1 MGIQSKFRS
10 RQKRIGF
17 YIFGQNLKIVGA
29 LKKLAGE
36 TAIYGMSSIVGR
48 FINWWLVPYHS
59 RIFLP
64 EEYGVVT
71 NLYSYIAFL
80 LVILTFGMETGFFR
94 FANKSNAENDKI
106 YSTSAISL
114 FGSSLLFVFIAFLFS
129 GNFAGLLDFPN
140 SEDYIRWLVV
150 IVAIDAATSIPFAH
164 LRLKGK
170 AVRFASL
177 KLVNIFFN
185 IFFNVFFL
193 SVCPY
198 ILKSNPDSFV
208 QHIYH
213 PEFGVGY
220 VFIANLLASVITLLM
235 LIPEIRKIKPIFDWR
250 LFREM
255 FWYSFPIL
263 LVGIA
268 GMINQNIDKI
278 LIPELVPASQ
288 KPMEQLGIYG
298 ANYKLAVLMN
308 MFIQAFR
315 YSFEPFFFSHQKNSD
330 SRLIYAHVMKYFIIF
345 GLLIFLGITLF
356 IDIFKIV
363 IGPEYHAGLK
373 VVPAVLMAN
382 LFLGIYFNLSL
393 WYKLSDKTW
402 MGALIGGIGA
412 VLTIGF
418 NIWLI
423 PIMGY
428 MGSAYA
434 VLICFVLMTL
444 ISYVV
449 GQKYYRVDYD
459 LKRILLYFA
468 VAVGL
473 YLLSGIINTTS
484 EILKYGLSASLF
496 AAFLGIVFVAEK
508 NEIQSFIKR

>member
-17 YIFGQNLKIVGA
+17 YIFGQNLKIVGT

-220 VFIANLLASVITLLM
+220 VFIANLLASIITLLM

-434 VLICFVLMTL
+434 VLICFMLMTL
-444 ISYVV
+444 ISYIV
-449 GQKYYRVDYD
+449 GQKYYSVDYD

>member
-1 MGIQSKFRS
+1 M
-10 RQKRIGF
+10 

-48 FINWWLVPYHS
+48 FINWWLVPYYS

-94 FANKSNAENDKI
+94 FANKSNGQNDQI

-114 FGSSLLFVFIAFLFS
+114 FGSSLLFVALAFIFS
-129 GNFAGLLDFPN
+129 GNMAGFLDYPN
-140 SEDYIRWLVV
+140 SEDYIKWLAV
-150 IVAIDAATSIPFAH
+150 IVALDAATSIPFAN
-164 LRLKGK
+164 LRLEGK
-170 AVRFASL
+170 AVRFATL

-198 ILKSNPDSFV
+198 ILKSNPESFI
-208 QHIYH
+208 QYIYH

-220 VFIANLLASVITLLM
+220 VFISNLLASLITLIM
-235 LIPEIRKIKPIFDWR
+235 LIPEIRKIKPIFDWA

-278 LIPELVPASQ
+278 LMPELIPASQ

-308 MFIQAFR
+308 MFVQAFR
-315 YSFEPFFFSHQKNSD
+315 YSFEPFFFSQQKTGD
-330 SRLIYAHVMKYFIIF
+330 SRLIYARVMKYFIIF

-356 IDIFKIV
+356 IDIFKYV
-363 IGPEYHAGLK
+363 IGPEYHSGLK

-459 LKRILLYFA
+459 LQRIFLYFG

-473 YLLSGIINTTS
+473 YYLSGIIILST
-484 EILKYGLSASLF
+484 EILKYALNISLF
-496 AAFLGIVFVAEK
+496 STFVAIVFLAEK
-508 NEIQSFIKR
+508 TEIRNFLKR

>member
-1 MGIQSKFRS
+1 MGT
-10 RQKRIGF
+10 
-17 YIFGQNLKIVGA
+17 

-220 VFIANLLASVITLLM
+220 VFIANLLASIITLLM

-434 VLICFVLMTL
+434 VLICFMLMTL
-444 ISYVV
+444 ISYIV
-449 GQKYYRVDYD
+449 GQKYYSVDYD

>member
-220 VFIANLLASVITLLM
+220 VFIANLLASLITLLM
-235 LIPEIRKIKPIFDWR
+235 LIPEIRKIKPVFDWR

-434 VLICFVLMTL
+434 VLICFMLMTL
-444 ISYVV
+444 ISYIV
-449 GQKYYRVDYD
+449 GQKYYSVDYD

>member
-1 MGIQSKFRS
+1 MGT
-10 RQKRIGF
+10 
-17 YIFGQNLKIVGA
+17 

-36 TAIYGMSSIVGR
+36 TAIYGMSSIIGR
-48 FINWWLVPYHS
+48 FLNWWLVPYYS

-71 NLYSYIAFL
+71 NLYSYVAFL

-94 FANKSNAENDKI
+94 FANKTQQNDKI
-106 YSTSAISL
+106 YSTSAFSL
-114 FGSSLLFVFIAFLFS
+114 FGSSLLFVAIAFIFS
-129 GNFAGLLDFPN
+129 GKLAGFLDYPN
-140 SEDYIRWLVV
+140 SKQYIEWLAV
-150 IVAIDAATSIPFAH
+150 IVALDAATAIPFAN
-164 LRLKGK
+164 LRLEGK
-170 AVRFASL
+170 AVRFATL
-177 KLVNIFFN
+177 KMVNIFFN

-193 SVCPY
+193 TVCPY

-208 QHIYH
+208 RFIYH

-220 VFIANLLASVITLLM
+220 VFISNLIASVITLIM
-235 LIPEIRKIKPIFDWR
+235 LIPEIRKIKLLFDWR

-268 GMINQNIDKI
+268 GMVNQNIDKI
-278 LIPELVPASQ
+278 LIPELIPAAQ

-298 ANYKLAVLMN
+298 ANYKLAVIMN

-315 YSFEPFFFSHQKNSD
+315 YSFEPFFFSHQKNSN
-330 SRLIYAHVMKYFIIF
+330 SRLIYAHVMKYFVIF

-356 IDIFKIV
+356 IDVFKII
-363 IGPEYHAGLK
+363 IGSEYHSGLK

-382 LFLGIYFNLSL
+382 LFMGIYFNLSL

-402 MGALIGGIGA
+402 MGAWIAGIGA
-412 VLTIGF
+412 VLTIAA
-418 NIWLI
+418 NVLLI
-423 PIMGY
+423 PVMGY
-428 MGSAYA
+428 MGSAYG
-434 VLICFVLMTL
+434 VLVCFIIMTI

-459 LKRILLYFA
+459 LKRILMYLA
-468 VAVGL
+468 VAVGFY
-473 YLLSGIINTTS
+473 YLSDQVHFSSSLI
-484 EILKYGLSASLF
+484 EYGLNISLF
-496 AAFLGIVFVAEK
+496 SAFLVVVFFAEK
-508 NEIQSFIKR
+508 NDIRSLLKR

>member
-1 MGIQSKFRS
+1 
-10 RQKRIGF
+10 
-17 YIFGQNLKIVGA
+17 
-29 LKKLAGE
+29 
-36 TAIYGMSSIVGR
+36 MSSIIGR
-48 FINWWLVPYHS
+48 FLNWWLVPYYS

-71 NLYSYIAFL
+71 NLYSYVAFL
-80 LVILTFGMETGFFR
+80 LVMLTFGMETGFFR
-94 FANKSNAENDKI
+94 FANKSEQKDKI
-106 YSTSAISL
+106 YSTSAFSL
-114 FGSSLLFVFIAFLFS
+114 FGSSLLFVAIAFIFS
-129 GNFAGLLDFPN
+129 GNLAGFLDYPN
-140 SEDYIRWLVV
+140 SEQYIQWLAV
-150 IVAIDAATSIPFAH
+150 IVALDAATAIPFAN
-164 LRLKGK
+164 LRLEGK
-170 AVRFASL
+170 AVRFATL
-177 KLVNIFFN
+177 KMVNIFFN

-193 SVCPY
+193 TVCPY
-198 ILKSNPDSFV
+198 ILKSNPDSFIRL
-208 QHIYH
+208 IYH

-220 VFIANLLASVITLLM
+220 VFISNLIASVITLIM
-235 LIPEIRKIKPIFDWR
+235 LIPEIRKIKLLFDWK

-268 GMINQNIDKI
+268 GMVNQNIDKI
-278 LIPELVPASQ
+278 LIPKLIPAAQ

-298 ANYKLAVLMN
+298 ANYKLAVIMN

-315 YSFEPFFFSHQKNSD
+315 YSFEPFFFSHQKNSN
-330 SRLIYAHVMKYFIIF
+330 SRLIYAHVMKYFVIF

-356 IDIFKIV
+356 IDVFKII
-363 IGPEYHAGLK
+363 IGSEYHSGLK

-382 LFLGIYFNLSL
+382 LFFGIYFNLSL

-402 MGALIGGIGA
+402 MGAVIGGIGA

-423 PIMGY
+423 PVMGY

-434 VLICFVLMTL
+434 VLICFILMTV

-459 LKRILLYFA
+459 LKRILMYIA
-468 VAVGL
+468 VAVGFY
-473 YLLSGIINTTS
+473 YLSDYLHFTS
-484 EILKYGLSASLF
+484 SLLEYGLNISLF
-496 AAFLGIVFVAEK
+496 TAFLVVVFFVEK
-508 NEIQSFIKR
+508 NDIKSLLKR

>member
-1 MGIQSKFRS
+1 M
-10 RQKRIGF
+10 
-17 YIFGQNLKIVGA
+17 GA

-94 FANKSNAENDKI
+94 FANKSKDENEKI

-114 FGSSLLFVFIAFLFS
+114 FGSSLLFIVVGFLFS
-129 GNFAGLLDFPN
+129 GSFAGFLDYPN
-140 SEDYIRWLVV
+140 AKDYVQWLVV
-150 IVAIDAATSIPFAH
+150 IVALDAATSIPFAH
-164 LRLKGK
+164 LRMKGK

-185 IFFNVFFL
+185 IFFNLFFL
-193 SVCPY
+193 SFCPY
-198 ILKSNPDSFV
+198 ILKVSPDSFIRY
-208 QHIYH
+208 IYS
-213 PEFGVGY
+213 PEVGVGY
-220 VFIANLLASVITLLM
+220 VFIANLLASVITLVM
-235 LIPEIRKIKPIFDWR
+235 LIPEIRKIKPVFDWA

-278 LIPELVPASQ
+278 LIPELVPAHQ

-315 YSFEPFFFSHQKNSD
+315 YSFEPFFFSHQKSSD
-330 SRLIYAHVMKYFIIF
+330 SRAIYAQVMKYFVIF

-363 IGPEYHAGLK
+363 IGPEYHSGLR
-373 VVPAVLMAN
+373 VVPSVLMAN

-402 MGALIGGIGA
+402 MGALIGGIGS

-423 PIMGY
+423 PVMGY

-434 VLICFVLMTL
+434 VLVCFVLMTV
-444 ISYVV
+444 ISYIA
-449 GQKYYRVDYD
+449 GQKYYPVEYD
-459 LKRILLYFA
+459 LKRILFYFL
-468 VAVGL
+468 VAIGL
-473 YLLSGIINTTS
+473 YYLSTMLSISSDIV
-484 EILKYGLSASLF
+484 KYAAAAGLF
-496 AAFLGIVFVAEK
+496 AAFLGVVFVAERK
-508 NEIQSFIKR
+508 ELIRIIRQ

>member
-1 MGIQSKFRS
+1 L
-10 RQKRIGF
+10 
-17 YIFGQNLKIVGA
+17 YIFAQNLKIVGS

-36 TAIYGMSSIVGR
+36 TAIYGMSSIIGR
-48 FINWWLVPYHS
+48 FINWWLVPYYS

-71 NLYSYIAFL
+71 NLYSYVAFF

-94 FANKSNAENDKI
+94 FANKSKGQNDRI
-106 YSTSAISL
+106 YSTSAFSL
-114 FGSSLLFVFIAFLFS
+114 FGSSILFVALTFIFS
-129 GNFAGLLDFPN
+129 GNLASFLDFPN
-140 SEDYIRWLVV
+140 SEAFIKWLAV
-150 IVAIDAATSIPFAH
+150 IVALDAATSIPFAN
-164 LRLKGK
+164 LRLEGK
-170 AVRFASL
+170 AVRFATL
-177 KLVNIFFN
+177 KIVNIFFN

-193 SVCPY
+193 TLCPY
-198 ILKSNPDSFV
+198 ILKSNPDSFI
-208 QHIYH
+208 QFIYY

-220 VFIANLLASVITLLM
+220 VFVSNLLASVITLIM
-235 LIPEIRKIKPIFDWR
+235 LIPEIRKIKPIFDWVLLR
-250 LFREM
+250 QM

-278 LIPELVPASQ
+278 LIPELIPASQ

-308 MFIQAFR
+308 MFVQAFR
-315 YSFEPFFFSHQKNSD
+315 YSFEPFFFSQQKSSD
-330 SRLIYAHVMKYFIIF
+330 SRVIYARVMKYFIIF

-356 IDIFKIV
+356 IDVFKIV
-363 IGPEYHAGLK
+363 IGPEYHSGLK

-434 VLICFVLMTL
+434 VLICFVLMTI

-449 GQKYYRVDYD
+449 GQKYYRVEYD
-459 LKRILLYFA
+459 LKRIFLYFG
-468 VAVGL
+468 VAIGFF
-473 YLLSGIINTTS
+473 YLSENVSLSS
-484 EILKYGLSASLF
+484 EILKYGLNISLF
-496 AAFLGIVFVAEK
+496 ASFLALVFFTEK
-508 NEIQSFIKR
+508 NEIKSFIKL

>member
-1 MGIQSKFRS
+1 M
-10 RQKRIGF
+10 
-17 YIFGQNLKIVGA
+17 YIWQNLTEVGT

-36 TAIYGMSSIVGR
+36 TAIYGMSSIIGR
-48 FINWWLVPYHS
+48 FLNWWLVPYYS

-71 NLYSYIAFL
+71 NLYSYVAFL

-94 FANKSNAENDKI
+94 FANKTQQNDKI
-106 YSTSAISL
+106 YSTSAFSL
-114 FGSSLLFVFIAFLFS
+114 FGSSLLFVAIAFIFS
-129 GNFAGLLDFPN
+129 GKLAGFLDYPN
-140 SEDYIRWLVV
+140 SKQYIEWLAV
-150 IVAIDAATSIPFAH
+150 IVALDAATAIPFAN
-164 LRLKGK
+164 LRLEGK
-170 AVRFASL
+170 AVRFATL
-177 KLVNIFFN
+177 KMVNIFFN

-193 SVCPY
+193 TVCPY

-208 QHIYH
+208 RFIYH

-220 VFIANLLASVITLLM
+220 VFISNLIASVITLIM
-235 LIPEIRKIKPIFDWR
+235 LIPEIRKIKLLFDWR

-268 GMINQNIDKI
+268 GMVNQNIDKI
-278 LIPELVPASQ
+278 LIPELIPAAQ

-298 ANYKLAVLMN
+298 ANYKLAVIMN

-315 YSFEPFFFSHQKNSD
+315 YSFEPFFFSHQKNSN
-330 SRLIYAHVMKYFIIF
+330 SRLIYAHVMKYFVIF

-356 IDIFKIV
+356 IDVFKII
-363 IGPEYHAGLK
+363 IGSEYHSGLK

-382 LFLGIYFNLSL
+382 LFMGIYFNLSL

-402 MGALIGGIGA
+402 MGAWIAGIGA
-412 VLTIGF
+412 VLTIAA
-418 NIWLI
+418 NVLLI
-423 PIMGY
+423 PVMGY
-428 MGSAYA
+428 MGSAYG
-434 VLICFVLMTL
+434 VLVCFIIMTI

-459 LKRILLYFA
+459 LKRILMYLA
-468 VAVGL
+468 VAVGFY
-473 YLLSGIINTTS
+473 YLSDQVHFSSSLI
-484 EILKYGLSASLF
+484 EYGLNISLF
-496 AAFLGIVFVAEK
+496 SAFLVVVFFAEK
-508 NEIQSFIKR
+508 NDIRSLLKR

>member
-1 MGIQSKFRS
+1 MGS
-10 RQKRIGF
+10 
-17 YIFGQNLKIVGA
+17 

-36 TAIYGMSSIVGR
+36 TAIYGMSSIIGR
-48 FINWWLVPYHS
+48 FINWWLVPYYS

-71 NLYSYIAFL
+71 NLYSYVAFF

-94 FANKSNAENDKI
+94 FANKSKGQNDRI
-106 YSTSAISL
+106 YSTSAFSL
-114 FGSSLLFVFIAFLFS
+114 FGSSILFVALTFIFS
-129 GNFAGLLDFPN
+129 GNLASFLDFPN
-140 SEDYIRWLVV
+140 SEAFIKWLAV
-150 IVAIDAATSIPFAH
+150 IVALDAATSIPFAN
-164 LRLKGK
+164 LRLEGK
-170 AVRFASL
+170 AVRFATL
-177 KLVNIFFN
+177 KIVNIFFN

-193 SVCPY
+193 TLCPY
-198 ILKSNPDSFV
+198 ILKSNPDSFI
-208 QHIYH
+208 QFIYY

-220 VFIANLLASVITLLM
+220 VFVSNLLASVITLIM
-235 LIPEIRKIKPIFDWR
+235 LIPEIRKIKPIFDWVLLR
-250 LFREM
+250 QM

-278 LIPELVPASQ
+278 LIPELIPASQ

-308 MFIQAFR
+308 MFVQAFR
-315 YSFEPFFFSHQKNSD
+315 YSFEPFFFSQQKSSD
-330 SRLIYAHVMKYFIIF
+330 SRVIYARVMKYFIIF

-356 IDIFKIV
+356 IDVFKIV
-363 IGPEYHAGLK
+363 IGPEYHSGLK

-434 VLICFVLMTL
+434 VLICFVLMTI

-449 GQKYYRVDYD
+449 GQKYYRVEYD
-459 LKRILLYFA
+459 LKRIFLYFG
-468 VAVGL
+468 VAIGFF
-473 YLLSGIINTTS
+473 YLSENVSLSS
-484 EILKYGLSASLF
+484 EILKYGLNISLF
-496 AAFLGIVFVAEK
+496 ASFLALVFFTEK
-508 NEIQSFIKR
+508 NEIKSFIKL